1 MLIRGKLTAVQSGV
15 LAASLGVAFAVMY
28 ASFAAVVNEKDDALY
43 RERLAGVVGQ
53 IEAEHATLAR
63 TGLGD
68 VEAYV
73 AGAQKA
79 ALEALATRAEASRD
93 GDVVLFVADAQG
105 TVLLHPTLAAG
116 SPLPPALA
124 GPLAAGGEGA
134 FTAEDAGHAVWVA
147 HRAFEPWSWRVAFA
161 VKEEVR
167 YAAAAGLATRLL
179 VVGVLALLAAVAV
192 TWVTVKRLL
201 APLRSIV
208 SAAEAIGAG
217 DMEVDL
223 GTASADEAG
232 QAIEAMRRMAARLR
246 EVVSQ
251 VRDGAEAI
259 GAAAGQVASTAQALS
274 SGTSEQAESVN
285 RTSAQ
290 LQQMSASI
298 ARNAEGSRETETAAV
313 GGARAAQ
320 EAGGAVADTV
330 GAMRT
335 IASNIGIVEEIA
347 YQTNLLA
354 LNAAI
359 EAARAGEHG
368 RGFAVVASEVRKLA
382 ERSQK
387 AAKEIGQQATT
398 SVAVAERSGTL
409 LAGLVPT
416 ISRTATL
423 VQEVAAVS
431 REQAAGVVEISSA
444 MAAVDQVTQRTA
456 SASEELSS
464 TAEEMSAQAASLLEL
479 VAFFKV
485 GAARRAAAATAVAPA
500 PRPAARLAAGMR

>member
-1 MLIRGKLTAVQSGV
+1 VQSGV
-15 LAASLGVAFAVMY
+15 LAASRGRAVAGVY

-63 TGLGD
+63 TGLDD

-79 ALEALATRAEASRD
+79 ALEALAARAEASRD
-93 GDVVLFVADAQG
+93 GDVVLFVADEQG
-105 TVLLHPTLAAG
+105 KVLLHPTLAAG
-116 SPLPPALA
+116 AALAPALA

-134 FTAEDAGHAVWVA
+134 VTAEDRGHAVWVA

-167 YAAAAGLATRLL
+167 YAAAGGLATRLL

-201 APLRSIV
+201 APLRSIAV
-208 SAAEAIGAG
+208 AAEAIGAG

-232 QAIEAMRRMAARLR
+232 KALEAMRRMAGRLR
-246 EVVSQ
+246 DVVAQ
-251 VRDGAEAI
+251 VRESAEAI

-274 SGTSEQAESVN
+274 TGTSEQADSVS

-290 LQQMSASI
+290 LEQMAASI
-298 ARNAEGSRETETAAV
+298 ARNAQGSVETEAAAA

-320 EAGGAVADTV
+320 EAGGAVSDTV
-330 GAMRT
+330 AAMRT

-368 RGFAVVASEVRKLA
+368 RGFAVVAAEVRKLA
-382 ERSQK
+382 ERSQT
-387 AAKEIGQQATT
+387 AAKEIGHQATS

-409 LAGLVPT
+409 LAGLVPS

-423 VQEVAAVS
+423 VREVAAAS
-431 REQAAGVVEISSA
+431 REQATGVAEISAA
-444 MAAVDQVTQRTA
+444 MAAVDLVTERTT

-464 TAEEMSAQAASLLEL
+464 TSEEMSAQAASLLEL

-485 GAARRAAAATAVAPA
+485 GGAR
-500 PRPAARLAAGMR
+500 RPAAVPVAPPAAPAHAARPAAHLAAGMG